1 MLRDLVWAVRW
12 LRHNPLFTAAV
23 IVILALGIG
32 VNTAVFS
39 VVDAVLIRPLPYASP
54 ARLVR
59 LEEATSKRANIGIT
73 AAEYL
78 QWRERADLF
87 GATTAYVRDMVTV
100 GNEAPDQVWMVRAT
114 ANLFSML
121 GTRAR
126 IGRPPSEA
134 EDNVVVLSDR
144 YWRRRFHADSNV
156 LGQSATISGK
166 PCTIIGVMPP
176 EFEFPDATTDMWSPL
191 RLSGAETAWV
201 GVAARL
207 KDDVTLAQAQSAMEI
222 VARRTEAQKPKEKLG
237 LTIVISPWRETPTR
251 EYELTLVFLLA
262 SVGLVLLIACADV
275 AGLLLS
281 RAVQRRREIAI
292 RTALGAGFGHVLR
305 QLLAESLVLTGIGT
319 AVGVGAARLV
329 LELVTRQ
336 LAMLP
341 VALPHLHSIAVNQR
355 VLVFSALLCAVLACV
370 MSLAPAVAASRT
382 DLLSA
387 VGGGRASGS
396 RRSMRLFSILIGAE
410 AAFAFLLLT
419 GSGLMI
425 RSLIRLQQSDHGFR
439 PDHVLTMRVPIGTRT
454 DPRQTK
460 YDTKPR
466 QMAFYAQLIERLG
479 SVPGVRAAAVVNNL
493 PLSGATTSVPF
504 DLPDGRQVLMAT
516 RTISPRYFE
525 VMGIPLVA
533 GRTFTDA
540 DAPPAPAA
548 AIINEYLARQLFPGR
563 NPIGQPL
570 GRGAGPLV
578 VGVVKDA
585 AQLSY
590 EQPAKGELYLPY
602 RQLIFGVFLSTVV
615 VRTSGDPLALASTL
629 QREIWDV
636 DPAQPVVKIET
647 MEDVIADS
655 IWRPRFSAWI
665 FSALGALALLL
676 TSAGVYS
683 VIAYTTTLRA
693 REVGIRVA
701 LGAEPRNVVVLL
713 VSQAMAPLAAGL
725 AISAA
730 GSLMLARL
738 LKSLLYETSP
748 ADPLTYTVA
757 AAVLLAIGALASAVP
772 AWKASTADPLAAL
785 RTE

>member
-1 MLRDLVWAVRW
+1 MSRDLLWAVRW

-23 IVILALGIG
+23 ILILALGIG

-59 LEEATSKRANIGIT
+59 LEETTGKRPNIGIT

-78 QWRERADLF
+78 QWRERSDLF
-87 GATTAYVRDMVTV
+87 GATAAYLRDMVTV
-100 GNEAPDQVWMVRAT
+100 GNEEPDQVWMVRAT
-114 ANLFSML
+114 VSLFPML
-121 GTRAR
+121 RTPPR
-126 IGRPPSEA
+126 IGRAPSGA
-134 EDNVVVLSDR
+134 EDNVVLLSDR
-144 YWRRRFHADSNV
+144 YWRRRFRAEANV
-156 LGQSATISGK
+156 LGQSAAISGK
-166 PCTIIGVMPP
+166 LYTIIGVMPP
-176 EFEFPDATTDMWSPL
+176 EFEFPDPTTDMWSPL
-191 RLSGAETAWV
+191 RLSGTETAWV

-222 VARRTEAQKPKEKLG
+222 VVRRTEAAQPKEKLG
-237 LTIVISPWRETPTR
+237 LGIVVAPWRETPAR

-262 SVGLVLLIACADV
+262 AVGLVLSIACADV
-275 AGLLLS
+275 AGLLLT
-281 RAVQRRREIAI
+281 RAVQRQREIAI
-292 RTALGAGFGHVLR
+292 RTALGAGFGRVLR

-319 AVGVGAARLV
+319 AAGVAAARLV
-329 LELVTRQ
+329 LQLLTRQ
-336 LAMLP
+336 LAVLP
-341 VALPHLHSIAVNQR
+341 IALPHLHSIAVNQR
-355 VLVFSALLCAVLACV
+355 VLVFSALLCVVLACV
-370 MSLAPAVAASRT
+370 MSLAPVLAASRT

-387 VGGGRASGS
+387 VGGGRVAGS

-410 AAFAFLLLT
+410 TAFAFLLLT

-439 PDHVLTMRVPIGTRT
+439 ADHVLTMRVPIGTRT

-466 QMAFYAQLIERLG
+466 QMAFYEQLIERLG
-479 SVPGVRAAAVVNNL
+479 HVPGARAAAVVNNL
-493 PLSGATTSVPF
+493 PLSGANTSVPF
-504 DLPDGRQVLMAT
+504 ELPDGRQVLMAT

-540 DAPPAPAA
+540 DAPPAPAV
-548 AIINEYLARQLFPGR
+548 AIINEYLARQMFPGR

-570 GRGAGPLV
+570 GSGASPLV

-629 QREIWDV
+629 QREIWAV
-636 DPAQPVVKIET
+636 DPAQPVVKVET

-701 LGAEPRNVVVLL
+701 LGAVPRDVVVLL
-713 VSQAMAPLAAGL
+713 VRQAMVPLAVGL
-725 AISAA
+725 VISAA
-730 GSLMLARL
+730 GSLALSRL
-738 LKSLLYETSP
+738 LRTLLYETSP
-748 ADPLTYTVA
+748 ADPLAYTVA
-757 AAVLLAIGALASAVP
+757 AVVLLAIGALASAVP
-772 AWKASTADPLAAL
+772 AWKASAADPSAAL

>member
-1 MLRDLVWAVRW
+1 

-54 ARLVR
+54 DRLVR
-59 LEEATSKRANIGIT
+59 LEETTNKRPNIGIT

-78 QWRERADLF
+78 QWQGRADLF
-87 GATTAYVRDMVTV
+87 GANVAYVRDMVTV

-114 ANLFSML
+114 GGLLPML
-121 GTRAR
+121 GTRPR
-126 IGRPPSEA
+126 IGRAPSNA
-134 EDNVVVLSDR
+134 EDNVVVLSDH
-144 YWRRRFHADSNV
+144 YWRRRFGADSNV
-156 LGQSATISGK
+156 LGQSATISGQLY
-166 PCTIIGVMPP
+166 TIIGVMPP
-176 EFEFPDATTDMWSPL
+176 EFEFPDPTTDLWSSL
-191 RLSGAETAWV
+191 RLSGTETVWV

-207 KDDVTLAQAQSAMEI
+207 NDDVTVTQAQSAMAI
-222 VARRTEAQKPKEKLG
+222 VARRTEAEQPKEKLG
-237 LTIVISPWRETPTR
+237 MTIVVAPWHETPPR

-262 SVGLVLLIACADV
+262 AVGLVLSIACADV

-281 RAVQRRREIAI
+281 RAVQRRREIAM
-292 RTALGAGFGHVLR
+292 RMALGAGFGHVLR

-319 AVGVGAARLV
+319 AAGVAAARLA
-329 LELVTRQ
+329 LQFLTRQ
-336 LAMLP
+336 LTVLP
-341 VALPHLHSIAVNQR
+341 IALPHVHSITVSQR
-355 VLVFSALLCAVLACV
+355 VLVFSALLCVVLACV
-370 MSLAPAVAASRT
+370 MSVAPVVAASRT

-387 VGGGRASGS
+387 VGSGRAAGA
-396 RRSMRLFSILIGAE
+396 RRSIRLFSVLIGAE

-419 GSGLMI
+419 GSVLMI
-425 RSLIRLQQSDHGFR
+425 RSLIRLQQSDHGFHA
-439 PDHVLTMRVPIGTRT
+439 DHVLTMRVPIGTRT

-466 QMAFYAQLIERLG
+466 QIAFYGELIERLG
-479 SVPGVRAAAVVNNL
+479 HVPGVRAAAVVNNL

-504 DLPDGRQVLMAT
+504 ELPDGRQLLMAT

-540 DAPPAPAA
+540 DAPPAPAG

-570 GRGAGPLV
+570 HRGASPLV

-615 VRTSGDPLALASTL
+615 VRTTGDPLALASTL
-629 QREIWDV
+629 QREIWAV
-636 DPAQPVVKIET
+636 DPAQPVVKTET

-665 FSALGALALLL
+665 FSGLSALALLL
-676 TSAGVYS
+676 TSIGVYS

-693 REVGIRVA
+693 REVGIRMA
-701 LGAEPRNVVVLL
+701 LGAVPRNVVVLL
-713 VSQAMAPLAAGL
+713 VRQAMVPLAAGL
-725 AISAA
+725 VISAA
-730 GSLMLARL
+730 GSLALSRL

-748 ADPLTYTVA
+748 ADPLAYTFA
-757 AAVLLAIGALASAVP
+757 GTVLLAIGALASAAP
-772 AWKASTADPLAAL
+772 AWKASAGDPLAAL